1 MGTENGSPDSFGK
14 SLATTRVG
22 LGCASLHHL
31 PTHSQR
37 QSLLRCAF
45 EHGIRYFDCARMYGN
60 GLAEREV
67 GVLAN
72 DHRSA
77 MIIATKLGIPAN
89 ATLERFPVL
98 QYPAKI
104 TRRLFGFLSPS
115 AATFQENRF
124 CEAEA
129 DRNLSASLRAL
140 RQTSIDI
147 LLLHEPQPHEVEKI
161 RALSEWAYQKRAA
174 GTVQHFG
181 LAGDH
186 ASLVGAE
193 LSGSPWSEV
202 IQVPIPKDSD
212 VALTTHRLHAHVL
225 YGIFRAANE
234 CGTGAAGSDLERSGA
249 KVLRQAL
256 LHYPEK
262 TILISTRK
270 IARIEL
276 AARVINEIVASNT
289 VLVPIDDH

>member
-104 TRRLFGFLSPS
+104 TRRLFGFLRHGLSPPLRVDQI
-115 AATFQENRF
+115 AQAVAQQI
-124 CEAEA
+124 EAEH
-129 DRNLSASLRAL
+129 R
-140 RQTSIDI
+140 
-147 LLLHEPQPHEVEKI
+147 
-161 RALSEWAYQKRAA
+161 
-174 GTVQHFG
+174 
-181 LAGDH
+181 DH
-186 ASLVGAE
+186 
-193 LSGSPWSEV
+193 
-202 IQVPIPKDSD
+202 Q
-212 VALTTHRLHAHVL
+212 
-225 YGIFRAANE
+225 
-234 CGTGAAGSDLERSGA
+234 
-249 KVLRQAL
+249 RQAW
-256 LHYPEK
+256 K
-262 TILISTRK
+262 
-270 IARIEL
+270 
-276 AARVINEIVASNT
+276 
-289 VLVPIDDH
+289 